1 MASHNSLMQKATDA
15 DGLLTAAHA
24 DVMKH
29 CPTLLIFCFAS
40 YTAVYG
46 AYIVMHISHSTI
58 LFTHMPIKFHII
70 IHVCVCGK
78 YNRKE
83 SLFLMCYKYV
93 ATFPHIAALNVGQ
106 LYF

>member
-1 MASHNSLMQKATDA
+1 MQKATDA

-46 AYIVMHISHSTI
+46 AYIRSYAYHTFDHLIYAHANKISHNYSR
-58 LFTHMPIKFHII
+58 
-70 IHVCVCGK
+70 VCVW
-78 YNRKE
+78 E
-83 SLFLMCYKYV
+83 VQS
-93 ATFPHIAALNVGQ
+93 
-106 LYF
+106 